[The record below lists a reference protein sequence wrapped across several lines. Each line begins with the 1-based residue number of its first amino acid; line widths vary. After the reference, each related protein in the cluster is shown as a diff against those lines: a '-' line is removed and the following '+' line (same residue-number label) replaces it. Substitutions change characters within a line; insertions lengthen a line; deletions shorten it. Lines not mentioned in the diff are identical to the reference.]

1 MPLSIEDIAIKDVV
15 SIDINSSLYEAINLM
30 AKKNHRNIV
39 IIDKNSTT
47 KIYYFLD
54 ISDLFKIKLE
64 NRDENI
70 PLNTLN
76 LKKSKVLKRGLSILS
91 VLNEIDETDKNM
103 LIVDEDNLIG
113 LVSYTDIINNI
124 DPKILMKKQT
134 IGNLILQYKALTIY
148 ENTSTKQVLK
158 IMHENNTDAI
168 LITKENSTPIGIFTT
183 KDFIKI
189 LDLNSNLNEPIKN
202 YMNSPVI
209 TLNNQV
215 TIEEAIDFIKEKHFK
230 RIVVTDDDE
239 KLMGILTQKELLR
252 IVYNK
257 WIDFIKEEGYRIS
270 KINEQL
276 LFDAK
281 NLEKKASYDYLTNLY
296 NRAKFDSF
304 LSYEISKINR
314 YDKEKLSILLL
325 DIDYF
330 KNVNDTFGHLVGDNV
345 LQEIAQIMTV
355 CLRQSDIVA
364 RWGGEEFIAMLPE
377 TTIDQA
383 YYVAEK
389 LRATIE
395 NHSFDVV
402 SKITCSIGIAI
413 YHNNNKKSELFKRAD
428 EALYRAKN
436 NGRNQVQIESKTN
449 IIS

>member
-39 IIDKNSTT
+39 IIDENSTT

-436 NGRNQVQIESKTN
+436 SGRNQVQIESKAN

>member
-39 IIDKNSTT
+39 IIDENSTT

-202 YMNSPVI
+202 YMSIPVI

-436 NGRNQVQIESKTN
+436 SGRNQVQIESKAN

>member
-15 SIDINSSLYEAINLM
+15 SIDINSSLHEAINLM

-202 YMNSPVI
+202 YMSIPVI

-436 NGRNQVQIESKTN
+436 SGRNQVQIESKAN